1 MQNLIVPMAGKG
13 DRFLRA
19 GYKTYKPFLKT
30 KNSKTILDNITNK
43 FDKKINIIFIVSK
56 NLSNKY
62 LLKLKNIE
70 NSKIIKIDQH
80 KLGPGYSILQAKKFL
95 KNLENIFVSYSDIEW
110 VWLKKLETYKKNVIF
125 CFKGYHP
132 FTTDNNKYAFCKI
145 NNKFLKIKEKSSFT
159 NN

>member
-43 FDKKINIIFIVSK
+43 FNKKINIIFIVSK

-80 KLGPGYSILQAKKFL
+80 KLGQDILFCSKKFL
-95 KNLENIFVSYSDIEW
+95 KNLENIFVRYSDIEW
-110 VWLKKLETYKKNVIF
+110 VWLKKLKHKKNVIF

-132 FTTDNNKYAFCKI
+132 FTLIITNTFCKI
-145 NNKFLKIKEKSSFT
+145 NNNKF
-159 NN
+159 